1 VAQGVRLQ
9 EEKRQQIL
17 DAAARVFARR
27 GFHATRV
34 SDIAKEA
41 GIAYGLV
48 YHYFKSK
55 DELLET
61 IFRDTWTQM
70 LARIHEVEETGE
82 PSSEQVR
89 RVAALVLRTWNRS
102 PDVVRVLVR
111 EITRSPQ
118 IQDQVD
124 EIRLAFDA
132 LERIVALGQERQ
144 EFRNDFDARV
154 AAFVFYGALEE
165 VLTGWVIGSLPAREE
180 DVLRA
185 ERTVVA
191 VLTHGFRAD

>member
-70 LARIHEVEETGE
+70 LARIHEVEQTGE

-165 VLTGWVIGSLPAREE
+165 VLTGWVIGGLPAREE